1 MKNLIVSALLS
12 LVLVLPAQAAT
23 FDPSL
28 STISTSKTQ
37 VKADDID
44 STTISV
50 NVKNDFFAA
59 MPDAPVTL
67 SSSRGALDEITPL
80 TANTSITGKAS
91 FTVKSLKNG
100 TATFTASVNGVPLG
114 KSVTVSF
121 VQGIQLLLKVGD
133 LVKIPDD
140 GDASTQPDTAVYYY
154 ASNGKRYVFPNEKV
168 YFSWYPDFAGVKVIP
183 LDQMSLIPIGGNITY
198 RPGSRLVKF
207 QSDSK
212 TYMPTKGGVLRWV
225 QTEDVARNWYG
236 ADWPRMIDDISEAFY
251 VNYTFG
257 QPIANSLDV
266 SLDVIRTS
274 VNSINAHLGLG
285 AP

>member
-1 MKNLIVSALLS
+1 MKKLFVSALMI
-12 LVLVLPAQAAT
+12 LVLALPVHAAT

-28 STISTSKTQ
+28 SSISTNKTEI
-37 VKADDID
+37 KADDID

-50 NVKNDFFAA
+50 IVKNDFFAA
-59 MPDAPVTL
+59 MPDVPVTL
-67 SSSRGALDEITPL
+67 TSSRGTLDEITPL

-100 TATFTASVNGVPLG
+100 SATFTASVNGIALG
-114 KSVTVSF
+114 KSVTVNF
-121 VQGIQLLLKVGD
+121 VQGIQLVLGVGD

-168 YFSWYPDFAGVKVIP
+168 YFSWYPDFSNVKTIP

-212 TYMPTKGGVLRWV
+212 TYLPTKGGVLRWV
-225 QTEDVARNWYG
+225 QTEDAARSLFG
-236 ADWPRMIDDISEAFY
+236 TDWIHQVDDISEAFY

-257 QPIANSLDV
+257 NPVANSLDV

-274 VNSINAHLGLG
+274 VNSINVHLGLG